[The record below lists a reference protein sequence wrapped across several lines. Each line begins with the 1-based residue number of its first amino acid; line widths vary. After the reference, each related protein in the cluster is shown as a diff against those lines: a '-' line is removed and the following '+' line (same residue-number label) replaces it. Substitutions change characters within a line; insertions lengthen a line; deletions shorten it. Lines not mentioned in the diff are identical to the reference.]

1 MGMQPEGQS
10 TADNQRF
17 DFAQIGKVEV
27 MSTGALKIPA
37 VLGRVG
43 VLNYPRG
50 GKIVRELR
58 PPDEVFRADS
68 MKTADANAATD
79 MHPPRDKAWITPVNW
94 KEHAVGYV
102 DGSSVHQDGDLL
114 RGSVVVQDA
123 SMIDMIL
130 KGERSELSPGYR
142 PLNLD
147 ATPGRYDAATGE
159 YGPHITNGVEY
170 DVVQRDIVYNSVG
183 IGPRGWGRQ
192 GSAVALRLDSDHGA
206 SMHQREGTK
215 LGDFLT
221 SLMKQKDMPLAEL
234 AQETGILAPKEPEE
248 NPLLRTGPRPD
259 RTHPLVSILD
269 GWTNRPSETQLKA
282 LAKALDTPFDDLMK
296 LIPDDLQ
303 RLDGGAEP
311 NPQQASETMELIDIR
326 LDGLTASVP
335 KAAADIINKVIGDR
349 DSKIQVLTDAA
360 TVAASEG
367 KGRLDGLNTELAAAN
382 KTITEL
388 PEKLRGEMAVRGKLE
403 AGALTVLSAD
413 INLDGK
419 TDREVQELVLQAIA
433 TAAGSDAL
441 KLDGEDVN
449 YIRARYDV
457 AMQSFKAPDATA
469 KAMGAI
475 NGGKTPPVRLDASDE
490 PDPVAARDAMIARA
504 AARSKPATA
513 AN

>member
-10 TADNQRF
+10 TADNQRY
-17 DFAQIGKVEV
+17 DFAQIGKVEL

-43 VLNYPRG
+43 VFSYNRG
-50 GKIVRELR
+50 GKVVRELR

-68 MKTADANAATD
+68 MKTFASAAATD
-79 MHPPRDKAWITPVNW
+79 LHPPRADAWVTPKNW
-94 KEHAVGYV
+94 KKHAVGYV
-102 DGSSVHQDGDLL
+102 PDGVRQDGDLL
-114 RGSVVVQDA
+114 RGDIVVQDA
-123 SMIDMIL
+123 DMIDKIL
-130 KGERSELSPGYR
+130 KGERKELSPGYM
-142 PLNLD
+142 PLELD

-159 YGPHITNGVEY
+159 YGPHITTGVEY
-170 DVVQRDIVYNSVG
+170 DAVQRDIVYNSVG

-192 GSAVALRLDSDHGA
+192 GSAVSLRLDSDHGA
-206 SMHQREGTK
+206 SMHQREGTQ

-221 SLMKQKDMPLAEL
+221 SLMKQKNMSLAEL

-303 RLDGGAEP
+303 RLDGGANP

-419 TDREVQELVLQAIA
+419 TDREVQELVLQAMA

-441 KLDGEDVN
+441 KLDGEDEN

-475 NGGKTPPVRLDASDE
+475 AGGTNPKVRQDSKDVASD
-490 PDPVAARDAMIARA
+490 PTAAWDAMVARNVAA
-504 AARSKPATA
+504 SKPATA
-513 AN
+513 